1 MTTTFS
7 LSEIRDRAV
16 NTFKEWLDR
25 HKQLFFTDVDEKKHK
40 TKQRQLKQLLKSV
53 TDVENSTSI
62 PDLLGFAL
70 WAQNML
76 TMWGVNFG
84 MGIVGEPLK
93 SFYLANDVVDEECS
107 RGLAH
112 ALADMLQL
120 QFIYPHPP

>member
-7 LSEIRDRAV
+7 LSEIRHRSV

-25 HKQLFFTDVDEKKHK
+25 HKQPFFTDVDEKKNK

-70 WAQNML
+70 WAQNIL

-93 SFYLANDVVDEECS
+93 SFHLANDVVDEECS

-112 ALADMLQL
+112 ALADTLQL